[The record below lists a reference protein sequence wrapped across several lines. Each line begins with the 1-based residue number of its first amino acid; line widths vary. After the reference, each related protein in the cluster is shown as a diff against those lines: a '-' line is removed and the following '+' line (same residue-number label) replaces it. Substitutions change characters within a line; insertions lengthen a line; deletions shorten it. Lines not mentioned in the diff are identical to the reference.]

1 MKAKETSLNDAYVI
15 TTPRF
20 EDDRG
25 FFLESF
31 SLQKFREAT
40 GAMDDFVQDNHSK
53 SSKGVLRG
61 LHYQTEHPQGK
72 LVRCTQG
79 SVYDVIVDL
88 RKSSS
93 TFGKSFG
100 IELSQNNVMLWVPIG
115 FAHAFYTLSD
125 CAEFEYKCTDYYY
138 PEFMETLMWND
149 PDLNIEWPF
158 ESDPNKTRYGDPIL
172 SAKDK
177 VGKSFKDCYKYE
189 YE

>member
-1 MKAKETSLNDAYVI
+1 MKAKETNLNNALVL

-20 EDDRG
+20 EDERG

-31 SLQKFREAT
+31 SLREFQEVIRAPL
-40 GAMDDFVQDNHSK
+40 DFVQDNHSK
-53 SSKGVLRG
+53 STKGVLRG
-61 LHYQTEHPQGK
+61 LHYQREQPQGK

-79 SVYDVIVDL
+79 AVYDVIVDL
-88 RKSSS
+88 RVKSS
-93 TFGKSFG
+93 TFGESFG
-100 IELSQNNVMLWVPIG
+100 IELSQNNVMLWVPMG

-125 CAEFEYKCTDYYY
+125 YAEFEYKCTDYYH
-138 PEFMETLMWND
+138 PESMETLMWND

-189 YE
+189 